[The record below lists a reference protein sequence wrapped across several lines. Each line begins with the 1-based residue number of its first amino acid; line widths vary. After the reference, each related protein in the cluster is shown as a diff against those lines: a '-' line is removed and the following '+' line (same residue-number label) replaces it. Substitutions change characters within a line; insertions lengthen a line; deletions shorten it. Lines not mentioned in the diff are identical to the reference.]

1 MESQRENST
10 IMLVELLLNI
20 VIMFMLNINPKF

>member
-20 VIMFMLNINPKF
+20 VIMFMLNIKPKF